1 MCEVPICEN
10 GSHFPPKQIDCG
22 ATGTALEWPPE
33 QQASTEIEM
42 PNGFAN
48 SRPRLDADAVAQ
60 WLDEVGMPIVLAGA
74 LMTMVATIAG

>member
-1 MCEVPICEN
+1 
-10 GSHFPPKQIDCG
+10 
-22 ATGTALEWPPE
+22 
-33 QQASTEIEM
+33 M